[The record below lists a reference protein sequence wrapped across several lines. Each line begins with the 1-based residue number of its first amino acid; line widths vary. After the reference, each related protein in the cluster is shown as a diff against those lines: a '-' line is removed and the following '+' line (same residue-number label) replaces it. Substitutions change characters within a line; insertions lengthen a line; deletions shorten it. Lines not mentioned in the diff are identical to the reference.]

1 MNILFCCH
9 CLPADRAQGNAGPK
23 PPFRVTHCGG
33 RSANGPTTSA
43 PRRGRSSAMPITPRP
58 IWRDRG
64 SIARGARGTTTRQV
78 VSELGTTAGKRLEA
92 GAGRVEAPST
102 GQHRPRS
109 CEGRQ
114 GGATPGGG
122 SGTSDGSCYAPVP
135 VSHCGSAHLTWLVV
149 ARRFQ
154 PDSGVHQSVNV
165 SVTCVGGV
173 SKCHRICDGGWRF
186 STYQHICDG
195 CLYV

>member
-43 PRRGRSSAMPITPRP
+43 PRRGRSSAVPITPRP
-58 IWRDRG
+58 IWRVRG

-92 GAGRVEAPST
+92 GAGKVEAPST

-114 GGATPGGG
+114 GSATVGGG
-122 SGTSDGSCYAPVP
+122 SGTSDGSCCAPAP
-135 VSHCGSAHLTWLVV
+135 VSHRGNGHLTWLAV
-149 ARRFQ
+149 AHRCQ
-154 PDSGVHQSVNV
+154 ADSVAYL
-165 SVTCVGGV
+165 CVKV
-173 SKCHRICDGGWRF
+173 PS
-186 STYQHICDG
+186 Y
-195 CLYV
+195 L

>member
-43 PRRGRSSAMPITPRP
+43 PRRGRSSAVPITPRP

-92 GAGRVEAPST
+92 GAGKVEAPST

-114 GGATPGGG
+114 RGGATQGRFWNIGRVVLCTRAGESSWQRPFDVAGC
-122 SGTSDGSCYAPVP
+122 GTSIPS
-135 VSHCGSAHLTWLVV
+135 
-149 ARRFQ
+149 RF
-154 PDSGVHQSVNV
+154 SGVSACQSAIV
-165 SVTCVGGV
+165 SVTGSVGGFNV
-173 SKCHRICDGGWRF
+173 STH
-186 STYQHICDG
+186 
-195 CLYV
+195 L